1 MKNVLLIL
9 SAVSAMAVSG
19 GVAASD
25 SMAGDAVYNRLAISG
40 PGNQAPETLVLYSG
54 KTVSEMCYEIRRQ
67 KLVDGMRVSEQVE
80 RGTWDA
86 SGIAFDG
93 TDTLYILN
101 PDEGGSERY
110 ALRNGGDSLY
120 FLAR

>member
-9 SAVSAMAVSG
+9 SAISAMAVSG
-19 GVAASD
+19 GVAASG
-25 SMAGDAVYNRLAISG
+25 SMSADAVYNRLAVSG
-40 PGNQAPETLVLYSG
+40 SGDRAPETLVLYNG

-93 TDTLYILN
+93 NDTLYILN
-101 PDEGGSERY
+101 PDEGGAARY

-120 FLAR
+120 FLDH